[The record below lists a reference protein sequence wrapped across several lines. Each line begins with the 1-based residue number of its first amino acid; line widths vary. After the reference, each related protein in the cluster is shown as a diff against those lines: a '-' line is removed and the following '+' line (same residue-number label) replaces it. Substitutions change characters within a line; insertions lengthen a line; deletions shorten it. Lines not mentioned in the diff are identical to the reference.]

1 MERIL
6 VVTYYSHK
14 KAVMGD
20 IAVALFVPF
29 GSSMIKDGIIR
40 G

>member
-14 KAVMGD
+14 KEAMGD
-20 IAVALFVPF
+20 IAVALSVPF